1 MRTILATLLAALA
14 VNAHADTIPAECEKA
29 LQGTFERDKRIGGSF
44 ADELTREFKL
54 PMKVQKQPDG
64 WKIAGRLEDSRTARL
79 EGSTLLSGCRR
90 RRKRRKIRLLADE
103 KPTLV
108 CPNRPTCHIGRIDF
122 ASGGQ
127 RRLAAR
133 TAPHVGLCTDTG
145 RKNRPGHS
153 GQSPLCLRPAFQIG
167 GRNRRLAGY
176 RREENPLSGLKNRVN

>member
-64 WKIAGRLEDSRTARL
+64 WKIAGQPDWKVRPYYLAAGE
-79 EGSTLLSGCRR
+79 EE
-90 RRKRRKIRLLADE
+90 KRRKIRLLADE

-108 CPNRPTCHIGRIDF
+108 CPNRPTCHIGRTDF

-176 RREENPLSGLKNRVN
+176 RREENPLSGLKTE